1 VTSTILN
8 ECFMH
13 KFKSRSAKNV
23 IGLKLSGTLSSAEYH
38 EIVPY
43 LEEKIKEY
51 GKIRLLIELDHWEGW
66 GAYAAFNDMFFVL
79 KNSFKIE
86 RVAFLLKSEADKRAV
101 LLAKP
106 FSPWARDT
114 TRYFGP
120 EESEAAWDWVG
131 EGIADFTIPSDE
143 DFDLKEKERKKKVR
157 YGPKQNIL
165 IIGGGVSGMAMAAL
179 LQQRG
184 FEPSVVYMQ
193 EESSE
198 GDRAIQIWPTAGGIL
213 KSLRLYKKTL
223 KASAITSFF
232 DIYNVKGV
240 FLHRYDNSVF
250 ELPYGPIM
258 MVARNKLIK
267 ILHKFLASNVIRNAV
282 AVTKLKATQDGVKIT
297 FSDGKKEI
305 FDCVIC
311 IDGLNS
317 KMREL
322 IFGMEPI
329 PVKGKTGWFFS
340 VKPNT
345 DFPEGV
351 TTYCGKRACMKLC
364 KIGEKVFGFASV
376 KKEGPQKQ
384 ADDNGLELFKDTFQ
398 DFPTIVK
405 SVVDLVEK
413 GSILQFNGLYQNYP
427 DNFDEV
433 RIAFLEEAAFSYRPS
448 DLLAETLALEAAGFL
463 SEQLSRSDSV
473 NVVRTLKKYQQYR
486 QHRKESLGKHLKQ
499 KDLQLLFCP
508 EDLENVDDFSKEFV
522 SDKSYEAFWKTLM
535 EE

>member
-1 VTSTILN
+1 
-8 ECFMH
+8 MH

-23 IGLKLSGTLSSAEYH
+23 IGLKLSGTLSSAEYN
-38 EIVPY
+38 EIVPF

-51 GKIRLLIELDHWEGW
+51 GKIRLLIELNHWEGW

-86 RVAFLLKSEADKRAV
+86 RVAFLLKSEVDKRAV

-120 EESEAAWDWVG
+120 EESEAAWAWVG

-143 DFDLKEKERKKKVR
+143 DFDLQEKERKKKVR

-193 EESSE
+193 EESLQA
-198 GDRAIQIWPTAGGIL
+198 DRPIQLWPTACGIL

-223 KASAITSFF
+223 KASAINSFF
-232 DIYNVKGV
+232 DVYNEHGA
-240 FLHRYDNSVF
+240 FLHRYDNSGF
-250 ELPYGPIM
+250 EASFGSVM
-258 MVARNKLIK
+258 MVTRNKLIK
-267 ILHKFLASNVIRNAV
+267 ILHKFLSSNVIRNAV
-282 AVTKLKATQDGVKIT
+282 TVTKLKAMQDGVKIT

-305 FDCVIC
+305 YDCVIC
-311 IDGLNS
+311 IDGLHS

-322 IFGMEPI
+322 IFGIEPI
-329 PVKGKTGWFFS
+329 PVKGKMGWLFTL
-340 VKPNT
+340 KINM

-351 TTYCGKRACMKLC
+351 TTYCGKNACIKLC
-364 KIGEKVFGFASV
+364 KIGEKVYGYASV
-376 KKEGPQKQ
+376 KKEHPQKLLE
-384 ADDNGLELFKDTFQ
+384 DNEWELFKSSFEG
-398 DFPTIVK
+398 FPANVK

-413 GSILQFNGLYQNYP
+413 ENILRFNGLYQKTP
-427 DNFDEV
+427 SNFYEERV
-433 RIAFLEEAAFSYRPS
+433 AFLEEGAFSHVPG
-448 DLLAETLALEAAGFL
+448 DFIAETLAIEAAGFL
-463 SEQLSRSDSV
+463 SEQLSRGDSE
-473 NVVRTLKKYQQYR
+473 NVQKVLKKYQLYR
-486 QHRKESLGKHLKQ
+486 EHRNEHIEKQLKQ
-499 KDLQLLFCP
+499 KAMQLLFYP
-508 EDLENVDDFSKEFV
+508 ENVENVDDFSKEFV
-522 SDKSYEAFWKTLM
+522 ADKAYEAFWKTLM
-535 EE
+535 EEGF